1 MGGGGGGGVTG
12 VKSVALGLREG
23 VFLSGVVPLWQ
34 TFFSFDA
41 SGVENV
47 GAVSLW
53 KRNFSMEPSRQES
66 LSFMESL
73 GPGVFLSFALVA
85 MV

>member
-1 MGGGGGGGVTG
+1 MGGGGGAMG

-23 VFLSGVVPLWQ
+23 VFLSGVVPLWW

-47 GAVSLW
+47 GTVSLQ
-53 KRNFSMEPSRQES
+53 KRNFLMEPSRQES

>member
-1 MGGGGGGGVTG
+1 MTG

-41 SGVENV
+41 SRVENV
-47 GAVSLW
+47 GMVSLQE
-53 KRNFSMEPSRQES
+53 RNFSMEPSRQEP
-66 LSFMESL
+66 LSFTESL

-85 MV
+85 IV